1 MLTAIIDLLDGA
13 KYLWEGEHHET
24 NNPCY
29 LFSMYEP
36 DTDSVIVNAINDTY
50 TGTPLSI
57 SCKKYNSSV
66 LLDTPDDI
74 VYLYRLAHENPLL
87 YAELACKPNGLQEYV
102 NAMNEF
108 N

>member
-1 MLTAIIDLLDGA
+1 M
-13 KYLWEGEHHET
+13 KQ
-24 NNPCY
+24 NNLCY
-29 LFSMYEP
+29 LFGMYEL

-50 TGTPLSI
+50 TGTSFTI
-57 SCKKYNSSV
+57 SCKKCNSAV

-74 VYLYRLAHENPLL
+74 AYLYRLAQKNPLM

-102 NAMNEF
+102 DAMNEF